1 MYMTYIYFQCMFCV
15 LSGVMSKA
23 FVKVLDDLGFHTDA
37 VPWPCRTCAQSWGHL
52 RTMESDNMTSGGS
65 CEC

>member
-1 MYMTYIYFQCMFCV
+1 MFV
-15 LSGVMSKA
+15 SGVMSKA

-37 VPWPCRTCAQSWGHL
+37 VPWLSRTCRLCTESWGHL
-52 RTMESDNMTSGGS
+52 RTMESMESDNMTSGGS